1 MPRLN
6 TLLALALL
14 LVGLT
19 TACDKGAA
27 ASTTN
32 TKDKVA
38 PRPPLVRV
46 TAVELRQIR
55 NEVRDTAYL
64 EAERR
69 IMVQAKV
76 TGRVQQVL
84 VDEGNVVSAGQ
95 LLAKIDDRE
104 AKTTLAQ
111 VQVQLGDAT
120 VRRDLAKLESD
131 ASMGRLEQAKIE
143 RSIAEADWKRNSSLD
158 PAIVSPKV
166 FDDSKF
172 ALDKAEEA
180 VRVADFNRLKAEL
193 EVKTAEN
200 KIEELTIKLEENR
213 LKLAEHEIKAP
224 FAGMVVKRNVTGGET
239 IGGTATSLF
248 ELADLSNLIAWISRP
263 QRELAVVRN
272 AKEVLFTA
280 DAYPGKEFTADVDL
294 VSPIVD
300 QATGS
305 FRVRMRVR
313 ADDAKDL
320 VAGLFIRARILTE
333 ELREALMVPKAAVL
347 AEGDRSVVFV
357 VREDRAHKVTLDP
370 GLEERDWVESRSRG
384 DDGVRPDDRVIVSGH
399 EDLRDQAL
407 IEVSKD

>member
-6 TLLALALL
+6 PLLALSLLALG
-14 LVGLT
+14 VT

-27 ASTTN
+27 ASTN
-32 TKDKVA
+32 ATKDKGA
-38 PRPPLVRV
+38 TRPPLVRV
-46 TAVELRQIR
+46 AAVELRQIR

-76 TGRVQQVL
+76 TGRVQEVL
-84 VDEGNVVSAGQ
+84 VDEGSVVSAGQ

-104 AKTTLAQ
+104 AKTTLEQ

-120 VRRDLAKLESD
+120 VRRDLTKLESD
-131 ASMGRLEQAKIE
+131 ASVGRLEQAKIE

-200 KIEELTIKLEENR
+200 KIEELTIKLEETR

-239 IGGTATSLF
+239 IGSATSLF

-280 DAYPGKEFTADVDL
+280 DADPGKEFTADVDL

-313 ADDAKDL
+313 AADAKAL

-333 ELREALMVPKAAVL
+333 DLREALMLPKAAVL

-370 GLEERDWVESRSRG
+370 GLEERDWIESRSRG

-399 EDLRDQAL
+399 EDLRDQAV